1 MGRLQ
6 HLAINEEGFIFD
18 PLTGESFTTN
28 KTGVFILK
36 RLQEG
41 KSEEQILKELM
52 EEFDVSKE
60 TAERDLID
68 FIQKL
73 KSFNLLQ

>member
-1 MGRLQ
+1 MSRLQ
-6 HLAINEEGFIFD
+6 HLAINEEGFVFD

-28 KTGVFILK
+28 RTGVFILK

-41 KSEEQILKELM
+41 KSTEKILEELV

-60 TAERDLID
+60 EAERDLID

-73 KSFNLLQ
+73 RSLSLM

>member
-1 MGRLQ
+1 MSRLQ

-41 KSEEQILKELM
+41 KSEDKILEELV
-52 EEFDVSKE
+52 EEFDVSRE
-60 TAERDLID
+60 VAERDLID

-73 KSFNLLQ
+73 RSFNLI